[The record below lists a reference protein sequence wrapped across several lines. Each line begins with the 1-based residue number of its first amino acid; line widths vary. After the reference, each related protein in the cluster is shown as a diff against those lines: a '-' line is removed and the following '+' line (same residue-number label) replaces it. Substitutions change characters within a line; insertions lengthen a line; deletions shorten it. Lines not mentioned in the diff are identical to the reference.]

1 LSKNHNFTDQ
11 TNGTDFY
18 RIQKT
23 MKAIL
28 NKSFL
33 IVLLLAPL
41 LLFGQKKEN
50 PKKVL
55 SKAREAV
62 RVEEYRHALPHL
74 RKLDSLDP
82 TNHEVHY
89 LYGIVYLKIDKREKA
104 LENLR
109 KAGVGVEKFDNI
121 NYYMARAYHLNH
133 EFDSAVMF
141 YEKHITEDGRD
152 PSEEETKFLIT
163 QAKVGSEFHKNPQDV
178 EVFNMGNVINTPFP
192 EFAPVISA
200 DETRLIFTSRRPG
213 NFGGIDDETNQ
224 QFEDI
229 YIVEKDEAGEWGKPR
244 NMGRMINTENHD
256 ASIGLSPDGDEL
268 YIYRS
273 NKTTGR
279 LSGDI
284 YYSDFEKGD
293 WTQPKR
299 MQEGINSKGWEPHA
313 SITADEQTFFFTSD
327 REEDDTKGGRDIFI
341 VKRLPDLTWAKP
353 QNMSVINTEFD
364 EDSPFIHP
372 DGKTLYFSSNGDKS
386 MGGFDIFI
394 SELDEATG
402 SWSEPKNMGYPINT
416 AGDDIYFV
424 WSADKTRG
432 YFSSTR
438 GDSNGETDLYMVSF
452 PEKKVNLIV
461 LKGKVTD
468 ARTGDPLAATI
479 EIVDNKTQK
488 IVNIANSNDFSG
500 RYTVILPPQKDYGI
514 RVSREGYLFKSA
526 NINVPDQFEYLEVIQ
541 NIALKP
547 IDYNQYEPLANVK
560 FTEDNGLRV
569 ESEPELKALKELSES
584 LPDGYKMEIM
594 VHSDNES
601 DSLLNT
607 FLTQAKAEAVIERL
621 KDMGLSGDNLFA
633 SGVGPKYP
641 AFSND
646 TESGKKKNN
655 RLEYI
660 LRKDKENVGISAAF
674 TDPNDTTEIVAAVED
689 DKHLLHTDHKVF
701 FKLGSSILDER
712 SYVAIDEIAK
722 YMENFPFAVI
732 EVGGHTD
739 NVGSHDFNIKLA
751 ERRASVVAQQ
761 IVFRGGVDKERIRVK
776 SYGET
781 QPIATNK
788 TAAGR
793 NANRRTEFKIFTKM
807 DDELID
813 KSLKKE

>member
-1 LSKNHNFTDQ
+1 MRTTL
-11 TNGTDFY
+11 Y
-18 RIQKT
+18 
-23 MKAIL
+23 
-28 NKSFL
+28 KSLL
-33 IVLLLAPL
+33 IVLFLVPFLS
-41 LLFGQKKEN
+41 FGQKKEN
-50 PKKVL
+50 PKKIL

-62 RVEEYRHALPHL
+62 RVEEYRQALPHL
-74 RKLDSLDP
+74 RMLDSLDP
-82 TNHEVHY
+82 TSHEVHY

-109 KAGVGVEKFDNI
+109 KAGVGTEKFENI
-121 NYYMARAYHLNH
+121 NFYMARAYHLNH
-133 EFDSAVMF
+133 EFDSAIVF
-141 YEKHITEDGRD
+141 YEKHISEDGRN
-152 PSEEETKFLIT
+152 PSEEETRFLIT
-163 QAKVGSEFHKNPQDV
+163 QAKVGSEYHKKPQDV
-178 EVFNMGNVINTPFP
+178 EVFNMGNVINTPFH

-224 QFEDI
+224 PFEDI
-229 YIVEKDEAGEWGKPR
+229 YIVEKDDAGEWGKPR
-244 NMGRMINTENHD
+244 NMGSMINTENHD

-284 YYSDFEKGD
+284 YYSDFVKGE
-293 WTQPKR
+293 WTQPQR
-299 MQEGINSKGWEPHA
+299 MQDGINSKGWEPHA
-313 SITADEQTFFFTSD
+313 SITANEQTFFFTSD
-327 REEDDTKGGRDIFI
+327 REEDGSKGGRDIYI

-353 QNMSVINTEFD
+353 LNMSAINTQFD

-394 SELDEATG
+394 SELNEETG
-402 SWSEPKNMGYPINT
+402 KWSEPKNMGYPINT

-432 YFSSTR
+432 YFSSSR

-468 ARTGDPLAATI
+468 AKTGDPLAATI

-488 IVNIANSNDFSG
+488 TVNIATSNDFTG

-526 NINVPDQFEYLEVIQ
+526 NINVPDQFEYLEVVQ

-547 IDYNQYEPLANVK
+547 IDYNQYEPLANIK
-560 FTEDNGLRV
+560 FTEDNGLRI
-569 ESEPELKALKELSES
+569 ESDPELKALKKLAES

-594 VHSDNES
+594 VHSDNEN

-621 KDMGLSGDNLFA
+621 KDMGVSGDNLFA

-660 LRKDKENVGISAAF
+660 LRQNNEGLGISVAIV
-674 TDPNDTTEIVAAVED
+674 DPNDTTSTIVAAVEEGD
-689 DKHLLHTDHKVF
+689 LLHTDHKVF
-701 FKLGSSILDER
+701 FKLGSSVLEER
-712 SYVAIDEIAK
+712 SYTAIDEIVK
-722 YMENFPFAVI
+722 YMEKFPYAVI

-739 NVGSHDFNIKLA
+739 NVGNHAFNIKLA

-761 IVFRGGVDKERIRVK
+761 IVFRGEINKERIRVK

-781 QPIATNK
+781 KPIATNK
-788 TAAGR
+788 TAEGR
-793 NANRRTEFKIFTKM
+793 EANRRTEFKILTKM

>member
-1 LSKNHNFTDQ
+1 MRT
-11 TNGTDFY
+11 
-18 RIQKT
+18 
-23 MKAIL
+23 IL
-28 NKSFL
+28 NNS
-33 IVLLLAPL
+33 LLLLLFLAPIIS
-41 LLFGQKKEN
+41 FGQKKEN
-50 PKKVL
+50 PKKIL

-62 RVEEYRHALPHL
+62 RVEEYRQALPHL
-74 RKLDSLDP
+74 RMLDSLDP
-82 TNHEVHY
+82 NNHEVHY

-109 KAGVGVEKFDNI
+109 KAGVGTEKFDNV
-121 NYYMARAYHLNH
+121 NFYMARAYHLNH
-133 EFDSAVMF
+133 EFDSAVIF
-141 YEKHITEDGRD
+141 YEKHIAEDGRE
-152 PSEEETKFLIT
+152 PSEEETRFLIT

-178 EVFNMGNVINTPFP
+178 KVFNMGNVINTPFP

-229 YIVEKDEAGEWGKPR
+229 YIVEKDDNGEWSKPK
-244 NMGRMINTENHD
+244 NMGSMINTESHD

-273 NKTTGR
+273 NNTNGR

-284 YYSDFEKGD
+284 YYSVFSKGD
-293 WTQPKR
+293 WTAPKR
-299 MQEGINSKGWEPHA
+299 MQDGINSKGWEPHA

-327 REEDDTKGGRDIFI
+327 REEDGTKGGRDIFI

-353 QNMSVINTEFD
+353 LNMTAINTEFD

-394 SELDEATG
+394 SELDEANG
-402 SWSEPKNMGYPINT
+402 EWSEPKNMGYPINT

-432 YFSSTR
+432 YFSSSR

-468 ARTGDPLAATI
+468 SKTGDPLAATV

-488 IVNIANSNDFSG
+488 TVNIATSNDFSG

-514 RVSREGYLFKSA
+514 RVSREGYLFKSV
-526 NINVPDQFEYLEVIQ
+526 NINVPDQFEYLEVVQ

-547 IDYNQYEPLANVK
+547 IDYNQYEPLTNIK

-569 ESEPELKALKELSES
+569 ESDPELKALKELAES
-584 LPDGYKMEIM
+584 LPEGYKMEIM
-594 VHSDNES
+594 VHSDNEN
-601 DSLLNT
+601 DSLLNA

-621 KDMGLSGDNLFA
+621 KDMGVSGDNLFA

-646 TESGKKKNN
+646 TESGKRRNN
-655 RLEYI
+655 RMEYI
-660 LRKDKENVGISAAF
+660 LRQNSKGLGISVAII
-674 TDPNDTTEIVAAVED
+674 DPNDTSSAIIAAVEEGD
-689 DKHLLHTDHKVF
+689 LLHTDHKIY
-701 FKLGSSILDER
+701 FKLGSSVLDER
-712 SYVAIDEIAK
+712 SYTAIDEIVK
-722 YMENFPFAVI
+722 YMDKFPYSII

-739 NVGSHDFNIKLA
+739 NVGHRAFNLKLS

-761 IVFRGGVDKERIRVK
+761 IVFRGEIDKERIRVK
-776 SYGET
+776 SYGESK
-781 QPIATNK
+781 PIATNK
-788 TAAGR
+788 TEEGR
-793 NANRRTEFKIFTKM
+793 EANRRTEFKVVAKM
-807 DDELID
+807 DGEFID
-813 KSLKKE
+813 KSLKKKED